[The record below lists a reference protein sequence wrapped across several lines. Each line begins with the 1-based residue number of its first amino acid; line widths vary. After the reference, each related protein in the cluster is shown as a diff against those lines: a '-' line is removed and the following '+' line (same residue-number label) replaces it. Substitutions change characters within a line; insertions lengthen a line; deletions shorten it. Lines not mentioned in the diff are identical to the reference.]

1 MKSIKLLFLAILLL
15 AIPHVNYGQNAED
28 LLKKMDDLMAA
39 PKDRIATV
47 EMTGTDKYGDV
58 KVAEAMLKQK
68 GTERKLYRYI
78 KPEKKAGIATLA
90 LPDDVMWLYMPSF
103 GKAIRIS
110 LLSKSQAFTGTDF
123 SYEDMSGVPYN
134 VRYEAKM
141 LTSENDKEY
150 LLELTP
156 RSDKTMYSRIVLSL
170 DSSHNYPVK
179 MAFFDKDNNYEKLA
193 VYKYEKKDSYWYAK
207 EVLMT
212 DLRKEHSTKIV
223 MKDIKFDQG
232 LTDDEFTVETLKE

>member
-1 MKSIKLLFLAILLL
+1 
-15 AIPHVNYGQNAED
+15 
-28 LLKKMDDLMAA
+28 
-39 PKDRIATV
+39 
-47 EMTGTDKYGDV
+47 
-58 KVAEAMLKQK
+58 ML
-68 GTERKLYRYI
+68 
-78 KPEKKAGIATLA
+78 P
-90 LPDDVMWLYMPSF
+90 
-103 GKAIRIS
+103 
-110 LLSKSQAFTGTDF
+110 
-123 SYEDMSGVPYN
+123 
-134 VRYEAKM
+134 
-141 LTSENDKEY
+141 SENDKEY

-156 RSDKTMYSRIVLSL
+156 RSNKTMYSRIVLSL
-170 DSSHNYPVK
+170 DSSHNYPIK

>member
-1 MKSIKLLFLAILLL
+1 MDIKKLLILVCLLL
-15 AIPHVNYGQNAED
+15 SIPVKNYGQNAEV
-28 LLKKMDDLMAA
+28 LLQKMDDLIAA

-47 EMTGTDKYGDV
+47 EMTVTNKKDDS
-58 KVAEAMLKQK
+58 KVREAILKQK
-68 GTERKLYRYI
+68 GTDRKLYRYT
-78 KPEKKAGIATLA
+78 KPEKKAGIASLS

-103 GKAIRIS
+103 GKAIKIS

-134 VRYEAKM
+134 TRYEPKM
-141 LTSENDKEY
+141 LQSENDDEY
-150 LLELTP
+150 MLELIP
-156 RSDKTMYSRIVLSL
+156 RSNKTRYYRIILSL
-170 DSSHNYPVK
+170 NKSHNYPIK

-193 VYKYEKKDSYWYAK
+193 TYKYEKKDSYWYAK

-212 DLRKEHSTKIV
+212 DLRKKHSTKIV

-232 LTDDEFTVETLKE
+232 LTNDEFTIETLKQ

>member
-1 MKSIKLLFLAILLL
+1 MKSNNLLFLVILVLV
-15 AIPHVNYGQNAED
+15 IPFKNFGQEAD
-28 LLKKMDDLMAA
+28 ALLKKMDKLMAA
-39 PKDRIATV
+39 PKDRVANV
-47 EMTGTDKYGDV
+47 EMIVTDKYGDS
-58 KVAEAMLKQK
+58 KVAEAILKQK
-68 GTERKLYRYI
+68 GVDRKLYRYT

-134 VRYEAKM
+134 VRYKPKI
-141 LTSENDKEY
+141 LPSENDKEY

-156 RSDKTMYSRIVLSL
+156 RSNKTTYSRIVLSL
-170 DSSHNYPVK
+170 DVNHNYPIK
-179 MAFFDKDNNYEKLA
+179 MAFFDKDNNYLKLA
-193 VYKYEKKDSYWYAK
+193 TYSYEKKGKYWYAK

-232 LTDDEFTVETLKE
+232 LTDDEFTVETLKQ

>member
-1 MKSIKLLFLAILLL
+1 MDLKKLLILVFLLL
-15 AIPHVNYGQNAED
+15 SIPAKNYGQNAEV
-28 LLKKMDDLMAA
+28 LLQKMDDLIAA

-47 EMTGTDKYGDV
+47 EMTVTDKNDDS
-58 KVAEAMLKQK
+58 KVREAILKQK
-68 GTERKLYRYI
+68 GTDRKLYRYT
-78 KPEKKAGIATLA
+78 KPEKKAGIASLS

-134 VRYEAKM
+134 TRYEPKM
-141 LTSENDKEY
+141 LQSENDDEY
-150 LLELTP
+150 LLELIP
-156 RSDKTMYSRIVLSL
+156 RSNKTRYSRIVLSL
-170 DSSHNYPVK
+170 NKSHNYPIK

-193 VYKYEKKDSYWYAK
+193 TYKYEKKDSYWYAK

-212 DLRKEHSTKIV
+212 DLRKKHSTKIV

-232 LTDDEFTVETLKE
+232 LTNEEFTIETLKQ

>member
-1 MKSIKLLFLAILLL
+1 MDIKKLLLLVFLLL
-15 AIPHVNYGQNAED
+15 SIPIKQYAQNAEV
-28 LLKKMDDLMAA
+28 LLQKMDNLMAA

-47 EMTGTDKYGDV
+47 EMIITDKYGDS
-58 KVAEAMLKQK
+58 KVNEAILKQK
-68 GTERKLYRYI
+68 GADRRLYRYT
-78 KPEKKAGIATLA
+78 KPEKKAGIASLS

-134 VRYEAKM
+134 TRYEPKM
-141 LTSENDKEY
+141 LLSENDNEY
-150 LLELTP
+150 LLELIP
-156 RSDKTMYSRIVLSL
+156 RSNKTMYSRIVLSL
-170 DSSHNYPVK
+170 NKSHNYPVK

-193 VYKYEKKDSYWYAK
+193 TYKYEKKDSYWYAK

-212 DLRKEHSTKIV
+212 DLRKQHSTKIV

-232 LTDDEFTVETLKE
+232 LTDDEFTIETLKQ

>member
-1 MKSIKLLFLAILLL
+1 MKSNKLLLLVVLLL
-15 AIPHVNYGQNAED
+15 ALPINNFGQDAES
-28 LLKKMDDLMAA
+28 LLKKMDDLMGA
-39 PKDRIATV
+39 PKDRVANV
-47 EMTGTDKYGDV
+47 EMTVTDKYGDV
-58 KVAEAMLKQK
+58 KVAEAILKQK
-68 GTERKLYRYI
+68 GTERKLYKYT
-78 KPEKKAGIATLA
+78 KPEKKVGIATLA

-134 VRYEAKM
+134 VRYTPKM
-141 LTSENDKEY
+141 LQSENDSEY
-150 LLELTP
+150 MLELTP
-156 RSDKTMYSRIVLSL
+156 RSNKTMYSRIVLSL
-170 DSSHNYPVK
+170 DKKYNYPIK

-193 VYKYEKKDSYWYAK
+193 TYKYEKKDSYWYAK

-212 DLRKEHSTKIV
+212 DLRKDHSTKIV